1 MALEKFNPA
10 AVDGVSRK
18 LKHRKLV
25 EEQTL
30 PTFEIDGQRRVY
42 RHPEFSYNPD
52 YLDDKGIIIMKSGR
66 TIGLTPRENSI
77 FVKFV
82 ENANQVISHQT
93 IGISDDLLRQYF
105 GKLKRKIQPL
115 PEDPQIIYSIGGK
128 RYILQDQSR
137 LEDGKRFSG
146 FVYRDKRHSV
156 EVANNEALL
165 TIREK
170 KLLDFLIKHIDKV
183 VEKDA
188 IVKALYEDKEST
200 TQLRLQRRVYKC
212 IQGLR
217 EKIGDSEQEDGTFR
231 FIVGVRGKGYKL
243 TDPAYQS
250 A

>member
-1 MALEKFNPA
+1 MALERLNPA
-10 AVDGVSRK
+10 AVNGVSRN
-18 LKHRKLV
+18 LKHRELV
-25 EEQTL
+25 EEQTR
-30 PTFEIDGQRRVY
+30 PTFEIDGPRRVY
-42 RHPEFSYNPD
+42 RHPEFSYYPD
-52 YLDDKGIIIMKSGR
+52 YLDGKGIIIMKSGR
-66 TIGLTPRENSI
+66 RIGLTPRENSI
-77 FVKFV
+77 FIKLA
-82 ENANQVISHQT
+82 ENASQVISHQT

-231 FIVGVRGKGYKL
+231 FIVGVHGKGYKL